1 MDHVYA
7 NSDFELSTTGKTRR
21 GSGSP
26 DVSEHTG
33 RSFRERDPPP
43 SKNTRKV
50 LLVALS
56 LLLLCALVALCVLGV
71 LSSQN
76 YEFSAEE
83 LKASLD
89 QVQADYENA
98 LQHIASLNETVKQYN
113 ALKIKFSKVHEVCS
127 TCSGC
132 QTCGLCGENWKRFG
146 VKCYFFSPD
155 FLNWTNSRDHCV
167 KIGGH
172 LAIITSQAEQ
182 TFVSTS
188 LGRPHWIG
196 LNDLETEGK
205 WMWVNKQPLTETG
218 VTFWNKG
225 KDGVSEPNNWKEEDP
240 SGENCASLGNENGDF
255 TKWFDASCSKARK
268 YICEK

>member
-1 MDHVYA
+1 H
-7 NSDFELSTTGKTRR
+7 LSYYFPSTSSK
-21 GSGSP
+21 SKSKWFLL
-26 DVSEHTG
+26 
-33 RSFRERDPPP
+33 SFQLYTE
-43 SKNTRKV
+43 
-50 LLVALS
+50 
-56 LLLLCALVALCVLGV
+56 
-71 LSSQN
+71 
-76 YEFSAEE
+76 Y
-83 LKASLD
+83 
-89 QVQADYENA
+89 
-98 LQHIASLNETVKQYN
+98 TVKRNNVPPRTMCNSTKVQTDNTTQYRQRIIN
-113 ALKIKFSKVHEVCS
+113 NKTVCKFCN
-127 TCSGC
+127 
-132 QTCGLCGENWKRFG
+132 TCGLCGENWKRFG

-182 TFVSTS
+182 VSE
-188 LGRPHWIG
+188 GPHWIG